1 MYEQISKNKRLS
13 YVLIVVMTAFLI
25 VVGYIIGFAVTGSG
39 WVGLVIAVVIAV
51 AMSLTGYFKGDK
63 IALATSHARLV
74 THDEAPQLF
83 NVVEEMSIASGNPM
97 PAVYIIPDSAP
108 NAFATGRSPDK
119 SSIAV
124 TEGLIEKM
132 NREELQG
139 VVAHEMSHVRNYDIL
154 FATLVGVMVGAIA
167 LMADFF
173 LRWSFFGGSRRS
185 SNDNS
190 GWIGMALMIMA
201 LVLAILAPI
210 AARMVQL
217 AISRK
222 REYLADAS
230 AVELTRNPTGLAN
243 ALQKIADDEEVLEVA
258 NRATAHLY
266 IAQPIKKFEKR
277 SRGLF
282 DTHPP
287 IQDRINI
294 LRAMA
299 HQGPVE
305 DRPAAEQPSPAQ

>member
-1 MYEQISKNKRLS
+1 MYEQIAKNKRLS

-25 VVGYIIGFAVTGSG
+25 VFGFSIGYVATGMG
-39 WVGLVIAVVIAV
+39 WFGIVIAVVIAV
-51 AMSLTGYFKGDK
+51 AMTLTSYYKGDK
-63 IALATSHARLV
+63 IALATSHARQV

-83 NVVEEMSIASGNPM
+83 NVVEEMAIASGNPV
-97 PAVYIIPDSAP
+97 PAVYIIDDSAP
-108 NAFATGRSPDK
+108 NAFATGRNPEK

-124 TEGLIEKM
+124 TQGLLEMM
-132 NREELQG
+132 NRDELQG
-139 VVAHEMSHVRNYDIL
+139 VIAHEMSHVRNYDIL

-185 SNDNS
+185 SNNN
-190 GWIGMALMIMA
+190 GMLGVIMLVVAL
-201 LVLAILAPI
+201 LLAILAPI

-217 AISRK
+217 AVSRK

-230 AVELTRNPTGLAN
+230 AVELTRNPEGLAN
-243 ALQKIADDEEVLEVA
+243 ALQKIDSDPEVLEVA

-266 IAQPIKKFEKR
+266 IAQPIKKFEKK

-287 IQDRINI
+287 IQERIAI

-299 HQGPVE
+299 SGSAG
-305 DRPAAEQPSPAQ
+305 AAAQA

>member
-13 YVLIVVMTAFLI
+13 YLLIVVMTAVLI
-25 VVGYIIGFAVTGSG
+25 IFGYVIGYAATGVGWF
-39 WVGLVIAVVIAV
+39 GLIIAVAIAV
-51 AMSLTGYFKGDK
+51 AMALTSYFKGDR
-63 IALATSHARLV
+63 IALATSHARRV

-97 PAVYIIPDSAP
+97 PAVYVIPDSAP
-108 NAFATGRSPDK
+108 NAFATGRNPEK

-185 SNDNS
+185 SNDNN
-190 GWIGMALMIMA
+190 GWIGMVLLIMA

-230 AVELTRNPTGLAN
+230 AVELTRNPSGLAN
-243 ALQKIADDEEVLEVA
+243 ALQKIAADEEVLEVA

-287 IQDRINI
+287 IQERIDI

-299 HQGPVE
+299 HEGPAEGQPVTGQ
-305 DRPAAEQPSPAQ
+305 PAPAQ

>member
-25 VVGYIIGFAVTGSG
+25 VFGFAIGYAATGIG
-39 WVGLVIAVVIAV
+39 WFGVVIAVVIAV
-51 AMSLTGYFKGDK
+51 TMTLTSYYKGDK
-63 IALATSHARLV
+63 IALATSRARQV

-83 NVVEEMSIASGNPM
+83 NVVEEMAIASGNPV
-97 PAVYIIPDSAP
+97 PAVYIIDDSAP
-108 NAFATGRSPDK
+108 NAFATGRNPEK

-124 TEGLIEKM
+124 TQGLLDMM
-132 NREELQG
+132 NRDELQG
-139 VVAHEMSHVRNYDIL
+139 VIAHEMSHVRNYDIL

-185 SNDNS
+185 SNNN
-190 GWIGMALMIMA
+190 GMLGVIMLVVAL
-201 LVLAILAPI
+201 LLAIFAPI

-230 AVELTRNPTGLAN
+230 AVELTRNPDGLAN
-243 ALQKIADDEEVLEVA
+243 ALQKIDSDPEVLEVA

-266 IAQPIKKFEKR
+266 IAQPIKKFEKK

-287 IQDRINI
+287 IQERIAI

-299 HQGPVE
+299 SGSAG
-305 DRPAAEQPSPAQ
+305 AAEQA

>member
-1 MYEQISKNKRLS
+1 MYEQIAKNKRLS
-13 YVLIVVMTAFLI
+13 YFLI
-25 VVGYIIGFAVTGSG
+25 VIVTAILVFLGGLIGMVSGLGYY
-39 WVGLVIAVVIAV
+39 GLVIAAAV
-51 AMSLTGYFKGDK
+51 ALVMGLTSYYKGDS
-63 IALATSHARLV
+63 IVLATSRARQV
-74 THDEAPQLF
+74 THDEEPQLF
-83 NVVEEMSIASGNPM
+83 NIVEEMSIASGNPM
-97 PAVYIIPDSAP
+97 PAVYIIDDPAP
-108 NAFATGRSPDK
+108 NAFATGRKPDK

-124 TEGLIEKM
+124 TAGLLAKM

-139 VVAHEMSHVRNYDIL
+139 VIAHEMSHVRNYDIL
-154 FATLVGVMVGAIA
+154 FATLVGIMVGAIA

-173 LRWSFFGGSRRS
+173 LRWTIFGGSRRS

-190 GWIGMALMIMA
+190 GALGVILLIVA

-230 AVELTRNPTGLAN
+230 AVELTRNPNGLAN
-243 ALQKIADDEEVLEVA
+243 ALQKIADDEEVLVEA

-266 IAQPIKKFEKR
+266 IAQPIKKFEEKK
-277 SRGLF
+277 RGLF

-287 IQDRINI
+287 IQERIRI
-294 LRAMA
+294 LREMA
-299 HQGPVE
+299 HQAPGE
-305 DRPAAEQPSPAQ
+305 SGAAPTAG

>member
-13 YVLIVVMTAFLI
+13 YFLIVVMTALLI
-25 VVGYIIGFAVTGSG
+25 VIGFAIGYAATG
-39 WVGLVIAVVIAV
+39 V
-51 AMSLTGYFKGDK
+51 GYFGIALAVIIALAMTLTSYYKGDK
-63 IALATSHARLV
+63 IALATSHARRV

-97 PAVYIIPDSAP
+97 PAVYIIDDSAP
-108 NAFATGRSPDK
+108 NAFATGRNPEH

-124 TEGLIEKM
+124 TQGLIDKM

-173 LRWSFFGGSRRS
+173 LRFTFFGGGRRS
-185 SNDNS
+185 SNNNS
-190 GWIGMALMIMA
+190 GIFGIIILVAA

-210 AARMVQL
+210 AARAVQL

-230 AVELTRNPTGLAN
+230 AVELTRNPNGLAN
-243 ALQKIADDEEVLEVA
+243 ALQKIADDTEQLEVA

-266 IAQPIKKFEKR
+266 IAQPIKKFKEK

-287 IQDRINI
+287 IQERIGV

-299 HQGPVE
+299 SG
-305 DRPAAEQPSPAQ
+305 AAGAAS

>member
-13 YVLIVVMTAFLI
+13 YVLIVVMTALLI
-25 VVGYIIGFAVTGSG
+25 VFGFAIGASTGG
-39 WVGLVIAVVIAV
+39 GPMGGGLFGIIIAVTIAV
-51 AMSLTGYFKGDK
+51 AMSLTSYYKGDR
-63 IALATSHARLV
+63 IALATSHARQV

-83 NVVEEMSIASGNPM
+83 NVVEEMAIASGNPV
-97 PAVYIIPDSAP
+97 PAVYIIDDSAP
-108 NAFATGRSPDK
+108 NAFATGRNPDK

-124 TEGLIEKM
+124 TQGLLDVM
-132 NREELQG
+132 NRDELQG
-139 VVAHEMSHVRNYDIL
+139 VIAHEMSHVRNYDIL

-167 LMADFF
+167 LIADFF

-185 SNDNS
+185 SNDN
-190 GWIGMALMIMA
+190 GVLGLIMLVVA

-217 AISRK
+217 SISRK

-230 AVELTRNPTGLAN
+230 AVELTRNPEGLAN
-243 ALQKIADDEEVLEVA
+243 ALQKIDSDPEVLEVA

-266 IAQPIKKFEKR
+266 IAQPIKKFEKK

-287 IQDRINI
+287 IQERIAI

-299 HQGPVE
+299 SGSAG
-305 DRPAAEQPSPAQ
+305 AAD

>member
-1 MYEQISKNKRLS
+1 MYEQISKNKHFS
-13 YVLIVVMTAFLI
+13 YILIVVMTALFI
-25 VVGYIIGFAVTGSG
+25 VLGASIGFAARISWFGIPIAII
-39 WVGLVIAVVIAV
+39 IAVVLA
-51 AMSLTGYFKGDK
+51 LTSYYKGDK
-63 IALATSHARLV
+63 IALATSHARQV
-74 THDEAPQLF
+74 THEEAPQLF
-83 NVVEEMSIASGNPM
+83 NVVEEMAIASGNPM
-97 PAVYIIPDSAP
+97 PAVYVIDDSAP
-108 NAFATGRSPDK
+108 NAFATGRNPEN

-124 TEGLIEKM
+124 TQGLLDKM

-139 VVAHEMSHVRNYDIL
+139 VIAHEMSHVRNYDIL

-173 LRWSFFGGSRRS
+173 LRWSIFGGSRRS

-190 GWIGMALMIMA
+190 SIVGVIMIVVA

-230 AVELTRNPTGLAN
+230 AVELTRNPNGLAN
-243 ALQKIADDEEVLEVA
+243 ALEKIAGDTEQLEVA

-266 IAQPIKKFEKR
+266 IAQPIKKFEERK
-277 SRGLF
+277 RGLF

-287 IQDRINI
+287 IGERIAI

-299 HQGPVE
+299 SGGAG
-305 DRPAAEQPSPAQ
+305 AAAG

>member
-25 VVGYIIGFAVTGSG
+25 VFGFSIGYAATGVGWFGI
-39 WVGLVIAVVIAV
+39 VIAV
-51 AMSLTGYFKGDK
+51 AIAVAMTLTSYYKGDK
-63 IALATSHARLV
+63 IALATSHARQV

-83 NVVEEMSIASGNPM
+83 NVVEEMAIASGNPV
-97 PAVYIIPDSAP
+97 PAVYIIDDSAP
-108 NAFATGRSPDK
+108 NAFATGRNPEK

-124 TEGLIEKM
+124 TQGLLDMM
-132 NREELQG
+132 NRDELQG
-139 VVAHEMSHVRNYDIL
+139 VIAHEMSHVRNYDIL

-173 LRWSFFGGSRRS
+173 LRWSFFGGSRR
-185 SNDNS
+185 NNNN
-190 GWIGMALMIMA
+190 GILGVIMLVVA

-230 AVELTRNPTGLAN
+230 AVELTRNPDGLAN
-243 ALQKIADDEEVLEVA
+243 ALQKIDSDPEVLEVA

-266 IAQPIKKFEKR
+266 IAQPIKKFEKK

-287 IQDRINI
+287 IQERIAI

-299 HQGPVE
+299 SGSAG
-305 DRPAAEQPSPAQ
+305 AADQA

>member
-1 MYEQISKNKRLS
+1 MYEQIAKNKRLS
-13 YVLIVVMTAFLI
+13 YFLI
-25 VVGYIIGFAVTGSG
+25 VVVTAILVVLGFAIGYASG
-39 WVGLVIAVVIAV
+39 LGWFGLVIAAAV
-51 AMSLTGYFKGDK
+51 ALVLGLTSYYKGDS
-63 IALATSHARLV
+63 IVLATSRARQV

-97 PAVYIIPDSAP
+97 PAVYIIDDPAP
-108 NAFATGRSPDK
+108 NAFATGRNPEH

-124 TEGLIEKM
+124 TQGLLDKM
-132 NREELQG
+132 NRGELQG
-139 VVAHEMSHVRNYDIL
+139 VIAHEMSHVRNYDIL
-154 FATLVGVMVGAIA
+154 FATLVGIMVGAIA

-190 GWIGMALMIMA
+190 GMIGVILLVIA
-201 LVLAILAPI
+201 LVMAILAPI
-210 AARMVQL
+210 AARLVQL

-230 AVELTRNPTGLAN
+230 AVELTRDPNGLAD
-243 ALQKIADDEEVLEVA
+243 ALEKIAGDKEVLVEA

-266 IAQPIKKFEKR
+266 IAQPIKKFEEKR
-277 SRGLF
+277 RGLF

-287 IQDRINI
+287 IQKRIAI

-299 HQGPVE
+299 SGASG
-305 DRPAAEQPSPAQ
+305 AAAG

>member
-1 MYEQISKNKRLS
+1 MYQEIAKNKRLS
-13 YVLIVVMTAFLI
+13 YLLIVTVTALLI
-25 VVGYIIGFAVTGSG
+25 VLGYVIGYATGLS
-39 WVGLVIAVVIAV
+39 WFGLVIALAIAIGLGL
-51 AMSLTGYFKGDK
+51 ASYFQGDK
-63 IALATSHARLV
+63 MVLAVSHARPV
-74 THDEAPQLF
+74 THEDAPQLY
-83 NVVEEMSIASGNPM
+83 NVVEEMAIASGNPV
-97 PAVYIIPDSAP
+97 PAVYIIDDPAP
-108 NAFATGRSPDK
+108 NAFATGRDPQH

-124 TEGLIEKM
+124 TSGLLAKM

-154 FATLVGVMVGAIA
+154 FATLVGIMVGAIA

-173 LRWSFFGGSRRS
+173 LRWSIFGGARRNE
-185 SNDNS
+185 NDNN
-190 GWIGMALMIMA
+190 GTIGVILLVAA

-230 AVELTRNPTGLAN
+230 AVKLTRNPNGLAS
-243 ALQKIADDEEVLEVA
+243 ALEKIAADKEVLVEA

-266 IAQPIKKFEKR
+266 IAQPIKKFENR

-287 IQDRINI
+287 IQERIRI

-299 HQGPVE
+299 HQA
-305 DRPAAEQPSPAQ
+305 PASESA

>member
-13 YVLIVVMTAFLI
+13 YLLIVIMTAVLIVFGYVIGYAATG
-25 VVGYIIGFAVTGSG
+25 VGWF
-39 WVGLVIAVVIAV
+39 GLGIAVIIAV
-51 AMSLTGYFKGDK
+51 AMSLTSYYKGDK
-63 IALATSHARLV
+63 IALATSHARQV

-97 PAVYIIPDSAP
+97 PAVYIIDDSAP
-108 NAFATGRSPDK
+108 NAFATGRDPQH

-124 TEGLIEKM
+124 TQGLLDKM

-139 VVAHEMSHVRNYDIL
+139 VVAHEMSHVRNFDIL

-190 GWIGMALMIMA
+190 GMIGVILLVLA

-230 AVELTRNPTGLAN
+230 AVELTRNPNGLAN
-243 ALQKIADDEEVLEVA
+243 ALQKIADDQEVLEVA

-266 IAQPIKKFEKR
+266 IAQPIKKFEKK

-287 IQDRINI
+287 IQERIRI
-294 LRAMA
+294 LREMA
-299 HQGPVE
+299 HQAPGE
-305 DRPAAEQPSPAQ
+305 GETAPAAG

>member
-1 MYEQISKNKRLS
+1 MTMYEEISKNKRLS
-13 YVLIVVMTAFLI
+13 YVLIVVMTAVLI
-25 VVGYIIGFAVTGSG
+25 VFGYVVGYAATGVGWFGLAIAVI
-39 WVGLVIAVVIAV
+39 IAVV
-51 AMSLTGYFKGDK
+51 MSLTGYYKGDK
-63 IALATSHARLV
+63 IALATSHARQV
-74 THDEAPQLF
+74 THDDAPQLF

-97 PAVYIIPDSAP
+97 PSVYIIDDSAP
-108 NAFATGRSPDK
+108 NAFATGRDPGH

-124 TEGLIEKM
+124 TQGLLDKM
-132 NREELQG
+132 SREELQG
-139 VVAHEMSHVRNYDIL
+139 VIAHEMSHVRNYDIL
-154 FATLVGVMVGAIA
+154 FATLVGVMVGAVA

-190 GWIGMALMIMA
+190 GPLGIILVVLA

-230 AVELTRNPTGLAN
+230 GVELTRNPNGLAN

-266 IAQPIKKFEKR
+266 IAQPIKKFSDKK
-277 SRGLF
+277 RGLF

-287 IQDRINI
+287 IQERIRI
-294 LRAMA
+294 LREMA
-299 HQGPVE
+299 HQAPEPQVA
-305 DRPAAEQPSPAQ
+305 PAAE

>member
-1 MYEQISKNKRLS
+1 MYEQIAKNKRLS
-13 YVLIVVMTAFLI
+13 YFLI
-25 VVGYIIGFAVTGSG
+25 VVVTALMIVVGYAIGVALGVGWAGLIIAGALAVFL
-39 WVGLVIAVVIAV
+39 GLI
-51 AMSLTGYFKGDK
+51 SYFQGDR
-63 IALATSHARLV
+63 IVLATSRARQV
-74 THDEAPQLF
+74 SHDEAPQLY

-97 PAVYIIPDSAP
+97 PAVYIIDDSAP
-108 NAFATGRSPDK
+108 NAFATGRRPDK

-124 TEGLIEKM
+124 TSGLLEKM

>member
-1 MYEQISKNKRLS
+1 MYEQISRNKRLS
-13 YVLIVVMTAFLI
+13 YVLIVVMTALLI
-25 VVGYIIGFAVTGSG
+25 MFGYAVGFAATGVG
-39 WVGLVIAVVIAV
+39 WFGLAIAVILAV
-51 AMSLTGYFKGDK
+51 AMSLTSYYKGDK
-63 IALATSHARLV
+63 IALATSRARQV
-74 THDEAPQLF
+74 THDEEPQLF

-97 PAVYIIPDSAP
+97 PAVYVINDSAP
-108 NAFATGRSPDK
+108 NAFATGRDPGH

-124 TEGLIEKM
+124 TTGLIEKM

-173 LRWSFFGGSRRS
+173 LRWSFWGGGRRS
-185 SNDNS
+185 NNNS
-190 GWIGMALMIMA
+190 GPIAIVVMVVAL
-201 LVLAILAPI
+201 LLAILAPI

-230 AVELTRNPTGLAN
+230 AVELTRNPNGLAN
-243 ALQKIADDEEVLEVA
+243 ALEKIAGDPEVLEGA

-266 IAQPIKKFEKR
+266 IAQPIKKFEKK

-287 IQDRINI
+287 IQERIAV

-299 HQGPVE
+299 SGSAGSA
-305 DRPAAEQPSPAQ
+305 D

>member
-1 MYEQISKNKRLS
+1 MYEQIAKNKRLS
-13 YVLIVVMTAFLI
+13 YFLIIVVTALFIIL
-25 VVGYIIGFAVTGSG
+25 GYSIGMAGGSG
-39 WVGLVIAVVIAV
+39 WLGLAFAFALAFI
-51 AMSLTGYFKGDK
+51 MGLTSYYQGDK
-63 IALATSHARLV
+63 IVLAASRAKKVTRGEAL
-74 THDEAPQLF
+74 QLY
-83 NVVEEMSIASGNPM
+83 NVVEEMAIASGNPM
-97 PAVYIIPDSAP
+97 PEIYIIDDSAP
-108 NAFATGRSPDK
+108 NAFATGRNPQH

-124 TEGLIEKM
+124 TSGLLEKM

-139 VVAHEMSHVRNYDIL
+139 VIAHEMSHVRNYDIL
-154 FATLVGVMVGAIA
+154 YATLVGIMVGAIA

-173 LRWSFFGGSRRS
+173 LRWSFWGGGRRR
-185 SNDNS
+185 DDS
-190 GWIGMALMIMA
+190 GGQAAIVFLIIGLVMA
-201 LVLAILAPI
+201 VLAPI

-217 AISRK
+217 AISRR

-230 AVELTRNPTGLAN
+230 AVELTRNPNGLAN
-243 ALQKIADDEEVLEVA
+243 ALQKIADDQEVLEAA

-287 IQDRINI
+287 IQERIKI

-299 HQGPVE
+299 NGT
-305 DRPAAEQPSPAQ
+305 AAKP

>member
-13 YVLIVVMTAFLI
+13 YVLIVVMTSVMIVFGF
-25 VVGYIIGFAVTGSG
+25 VVGAAAFGGSVSG
-39 WVGLVIAVVIAV
+39 AIFGLIIAVVIAV
-51 AMSLTGYFKGDK
+51 IMSLTSYYKGDK
-63 IALATSHARLV
+63 IALATSRARLV
-74 THDEAPQLF
+74 TRDEQPQLI
-83 NVVEEMSIASGNPM
+83 NVVEEMAIASGNPV
-97 PAVYIIPDSAP
+97 PAVYIIDDTAP
-108 NAFATGRSPDK
+108 NAFATGRKPEM

-124 TEGLIEKM
+124 TQGLLDKM

-139 VVAHEMSHVRNYDIL
+139 VIAHEMSHVRNYDIL

-173 LRWSFFGGSRRS
+173 LRFTFFGGGRRS
-185 SNDNS
+185 SNENS
-190 GWIGMALMIMA
+190 GVFGLIMLVAA

-230 AVELTRNPTGLAN
+230 AVELTRNPEGLAN
-243 ALQKIADDEEVLEVA
+243 ALEKISGDQEVLEVA

-266 IAQPIKKFEKR
+266 IAQPIKKFEKK

-287 IQDRINI
+287 IQERIAI

-299 HQGPVE
+299 SG
-305 DRPAAEQPSPAQ
+305 AAGAAD